1 MVLNFGGKFIVLGA
15 TESLRGG
22 GNFSTFANA
31 KFALRGLAQSLT
43 HEYQPAGVHVCHVIL
58 DGIIDTF
65 WSSTLHAHDPDK
77 MMKPQDIAETYWQ
90 IAHQPKSTWTHEL
103 DLRPRSEGF

>member
-1 MVLNFGGKFIVLGA
+1 MVN
-15 TESLRGG
+15 SLFWGDRIFARG
-22 GNFSTFANA
+22 GNFSAFASA

-43 HEYQPAGVHVCHVIL
+43 HEYQLAGVHVCHVIL

-90 IAHQPKSTWTHEL
+90 IAIILNQHGRMSLIDVL
-103 DLRPRSEGF
+103 DLKVF